1 MRTALIALTLLTS
14 ACARTTQ
21 LAPQTYLIECNG
33 VAGMQKC
40 VEQAQALCPRGYTVA
55 NASTSEGGGNVVWSY
70 PTDGSA
76 ASYSVVPE
84 PKRRSMT
91 VTCN

>member
-55 NASTSEGGGNVVWSY
+55 NASTSGGGATWCGR
-70 PTDGSA
+70 TRLTA
-76 ASYSVVPE
+76 APRATLWCLS
-84 PKRRSMT
+84 RSGGR
-91 VTCN
+91 